1 MIMYDGL
8 NKVYKVTN
16 ISDLLETELTSGRV
30 FHVHVRPMFMPAGRC
45 LTMRVALI
53 TEEGTGKRYEILMA
67 NNQVDNIPTQ
77 VELALMDLDCAPT
90 WFWDMSF
97 SGNAYQGQFARSRN
111 HKVVDDSGCYRF
123 EKIL

>member
-1 MIMYDGL
+1 MITYDVRNDVYRATNL
-8 NKVYKVTN
+8 N
-16 ISDLLETELTSGRV
+16 DLLETELTSGRV